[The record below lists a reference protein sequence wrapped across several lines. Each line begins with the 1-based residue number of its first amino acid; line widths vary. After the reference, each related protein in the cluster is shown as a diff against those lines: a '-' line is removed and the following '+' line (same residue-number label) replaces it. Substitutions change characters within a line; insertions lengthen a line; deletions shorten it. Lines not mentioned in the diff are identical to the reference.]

1 MRAFANTDV
10 GSTRKL
16 NEDDYCVLQNQNND
30 WLAVVCDGIGGA
42 AAGEVASH
50 LAITTLREEF
60 LKAPDF
66 SRDSQVV
73 DWIRSTLN
81 IANDAIYLESME
93 NKKERGMGTTCVGAI
108 IANHATYIFNVGD
121 SRIYADY
128 DDGFIQMSEDHS
140 VIGRLIREGK
150 ISVEEAKTHA
160 QRNVLTNALGIWHVF
175 QIDTNKIGSDYR
187 YLLLCSDGL
196 HGYVDFED
204 IQAVVQSKTY
214 TLQEKV
220 NILISKSLQAGGYDN
235 CTVVLLEN
243 DEVQYGRND

>member
-16 NEDDYCVLQNQNND
+16 NEDDYCVLQNENND

-50 LAITTLREEF
+50 LAISILRENF
-60 LKAPDF
+60 LKADAF
-66 SRDSQVV
+66 TRDSQVV
-73 DWIRSTLN
+73 EWIDSTLH
-81 IANDAIYLESME
+81 IANDAIYAESME
-93 NKKERGMGTTCVGAI
+93 NKRERGMGTTCVGVI
-108 IANHATYIFNVGD
+108 IANHSTYIFNVGD

-140 VIGRLIREGK
+140 VIGKLMREGK
-150 ISVEEAKTHA
+150 ISEEEAKTHS

-175 QIDTNKIGSDYR
+175 PIDTNKIGSDYH

-196 HGYVDFED
+196 HGYVDKED
-204 IQAVVQSKTY
+204 IEAVVRSKTY

-235 CTVVLLEN
+235 CTVILLEN
-243 DEVQYGRND
+243 DEVHYG